1 MSQPVQEPTTPVQPP
16 TALYRV
22 RVPVVFDHLNEALRQ
37 QLHDRDVP
45 RKQALG
51 RGVAI
56 MGDADVGKIEI
67 WFELNR
73 AADSAGRQQAAD
85 DAIDLVE
92 EALTPRRPPPH
103 NERTRPQRRSQPGDH
118 DRADKL
124 TDPCQAGAHLARPSL
139 SSCVQLFR
147 CCRGVAR

>member
-1 MSQPVQEPTTPVQPP
+1 MSEPVHEATTPVQPP
-16 TALYRV
+16 AALYQV

-37 QLHDRDVP
+37 QLHDRDIP
-45 RKQALG
+45 LKQALG

-73 AADSAGRQQAAD
+73 AADSAGLQQAAD

-92 EALTPRRPPPH
+92 QALTRVGLHPTE
-103 NERTRPQRRSQPGDH
+103 NERG
-118 DRADKL
+118 
-124 TDPCQAGAHLARPSL
+124 L
-139 SSCVQLFR
+139 SIVHNQVITTALES
-147 CCRGVAR
+147 

>member
-1 MSQPVQEPTTPVQPP
+1 MSQPVQKPTTPVQPP
-16 TALYRV
+16 TVLYRV

-45 RKQALG
+45 LRQALG

-56 MGDADVGKIEI
+56 MGDTDVGKIEI

-92 EALTPRRPPPH
+92 EALTRVGLHPTT
-103 NERTRPQRRSQPGDH
+103 NERGLSIVHNQVITT
-118 DRADKL
+118 AL
-124 TDPCQAGAHLARPSL
+124 TN
-139 SSCVQLFR
+139 
-147 CCRGVAR
+147 